1 MKEQSYLEL
10 LVRLAAN
17 FVAIILIVRY
27 IYYPKHRNKEFLFTF
42 SLFNIVIF
50 LLCFLLSSAQL
61 ELSFAFGLF
70 AIFSIIRYRTVTI
83 PVREMGYFFLCVA
96 LGIVNALIV
105 VNDNYVNIILTNIIF
120 IVTIFLLDR
129 RIDLKHENYRFI
141 ILDRL
146 DMVHEDRR
154 VELIDDLKVK
164 TGIEF
169 HRIEIMRLDYF
180 KETARIKAFFYSNRA
195 ESHSGTGDDED

>member
-1 MKEQSYLEL
+1 MKELSYIEL
-10 LVRLAAN
+10 LVRLVTN
-17 FVAIILIVRY
+17 FVSIILIVRY

-96 LGIVNALIV
+96 LGIVNALIL
-105 VNDNYVNIILTNIIF
+105 VNDNYVSILLTNIIF

-146 DMVHEDRR
+146 DLIHEDRR
-154 VELIDDLKVK
+154 AELLDDLKVK

-195 ESHSGTGDDED
+195 ESNSGTGDDED